1 MEPLTMALI
10 SGGIS
15 ATTGLLGASAQNAAA
30 RQKYT
35 DDLAFQDAN
44 NRFSVWQAGF
54 NAKVQDENNRFQFW
68 QQTFNYNQE
77 NIFANSQ
84 RNVEFMQ
91 AAEQARVVMETR
103 VNAGVAYGDDSAAIS
118 EAYREAEMQSA
129 VAQQQYQ
136 WRALEARASVQAL
149 NQEGNSVDRIVN
161 NYAAQLGDQMTL
173 EAINGDIRDR
183 QYTRTQA
190 AQVSQ
195 YLSRWNSQ
203 TFYNETPFFDPIAPF
218 APLPTMITPPPP
230 SRTGAPP
237 SNAAFAMNVG
247 TGLLGGVSAGFN
259 TYSRMNALKTPG
271 SSRGPGT
278 PGGGW
283 GGGGASS
290 LLNQISQYATS

>member
-1 MEPLTMALI
+1 MEPITMALI
-10 SGGIS
+10 SGGLTAAS
-15 ATTGLLGASAQNAAA
+15 GVMGASASHAAA
-30 RQKYT
+30 RQKHA

-54 NAKVQDENNRFQFW
+54 NAEVQDANKQFQFW
-68 QQTFNYNQE
+68 QETFNFNQE
-77 NIFANSQ
+77 KIYANSQ
-84 RNVEFMQ
+84 RNVEFLQ
-91 AAEQARVVMETR
+91 AAAQAQVVFDTR
-103 VNAGVAYGDDSAAIS
+103 VAAGVSFVDDSSAIS
-118 EAYREAEMQSA
+118 DAYRETEMQSA

-136 WRALEARASVQAL
+136 WRALQARSSVQAM

-173 EAINGDIRDR
+173 EAINSDIRER

-203 TFYNETPFFDPIAPF
+203 DFYNDTPFFEPIAPF

-230 SRTGAPP
+230 SMTGAPP

-247 TGLLGGVSAGFN
+247 SALLGGVSAGMS
-259 TYSRMNALKTPG
+259 TYSSMNALKTPN
-271 SSRGPGT
+271 SLIGPGT
-278 PGGGW
+278 GGIAGRN
-283 GGGGASS
+283 GGSI
-290 LLNQISQYATS
+290 LNQVSQYSST

>member
-103 VNAGVAYGDDSAAIS
+103 VNAGVAYGEDSAAIS

-203 TFYNETPFFDPIAPF
+203 TFYNETPFFDSVAPF

-237 SNAAFAMNVG
+237 SNAAYAMNLG
-247 TGLLGGVSAGFN
+247 TSLLGGVSAGFN
-259 TYSRMNALKTPG
+259 TYRSMNALKTPS
-271 SSRGPGT
+271 SSRGSGIPG
-278 PGGGW
+278 
-283 GGGGASS
+283 GGGGAAS
-290 LLNQISQYATS
+290 LLNQISQYSNT

>member
-15 ATTGLLGASAQNAAA
+15 ATTGIFGASAQNAAA
-30 RQKYT
+30 KQKYA
-35 DDLAFQDAN
+35 DDLAFQNAN

-54 NAKVQDENNRFQFW
+54 NAKVQDSNNRYQFW

-77 NIFANSQ
+77 KIFANSQ

-103 VNAGVAYGDDSAAIS
+103 VNAGVAYADDSAAIS
-118 EAYREAEMQSA
+118 DAYREAEMQSA

-218 APLPTMITPPPP
+218 ASLPTMITPPPP
-230 SRTGAPP
+230 SMTGAPP

-247 TGLLGGVSAGFN
+247 TSLLGGVSAGFS
-259 TYSRMNALKTPG
+259 TYNRMNALKTPSSGRG
-271 SSRGPGT
+271 SGI
-278 PGGGW
+278 PGGGSS
-283 GGGGASS
+283 AAS
-290 LLNQISQYATS
+290 LLSQIGQYATN

>member
-1 MEPLTMALI
+1 MDAFTMALI
-10 SGGIS
+10 SGGINA
-15 ATTGLLGASAQNAAA
+15 ATGAGAASAQNAAA

-54 NAKVQDENNRFQFW
+54 NSKVQDENNRFQFW

-118 EAYREAEMQSA
+118 DAYREAEMQSA

-173 EAINGDIRDR
+173 EAINGDIRDQ

-203 TFYNETPFFDPIAPF
+203 TFYNETPFFDSVAPF

-237 SNAAFAMNVG
+237 SNAAYAMNLG
-247 TGLLGGVSAGFN
+247 TSLLGGVSAGFN
-259 TYSRMNALKTPG
+259 TYRSMNALKTPSSGRG
-271 SSRGPGT
+271 SGIPG
-278 PGGGW
+278 
-283 GGGGASS
+283 GGGGAAS
-290 LLNQISQYATS
+290 LLNQISQYTE